1 MNRKSLWVGIS
12 AMVVAALLIFAFI
25 QGRAEFA
32 KEKEREA
39 PVKAPSRV
47 SVVDGESVVTL
58 DKETQ
63 TRSGITLMA
72 LKPNTY
78 RQEQQAYATVLQI
91 QDLADARN
99 SYATAQAQLDKAQ
112 ASLDAARQEYQR
124 LDQLHNDDH
133 NVSDKVFQAGL
144 AALRTEEANVRA
156 AQAAVQSSTSSVIQR
171 YGESIT
177 SWLAADTPGFKR
189 LLQQQDVLIQVTL
202 PASAP
207 NVAPAK
213 TIRVQVTENTFV
225 TANLISRSPRIDPR
239 IQGVSFFYLASAHML
254 VPGMNVLAYLPAN
267 TDSPANSKVPVNNE
281 TRAVLVPQS
290 ALVWWQG
297 KAWVYVQKDDVRF
310 VRREVPTDQP
320 VENGF
325 VVHSRLMP
333 NATIV
338 IGGAQMLLS
347 EEFRSQIQV
356 GEEGASK

>member
-47 SVVDGESVVTL
+47 SAVDGESVITL

-63 TRSGITLMA
+63 TRSGITLA
-72 LKPNTY
+72 VLKPNTY

-156 AQAAVQSSTSSVIQR
+156 AQAAVQSSANSVIQR

-177 SWLAADTPGFKR
+177 SWLAADTPAFRR

-202 PASAP
+202 PASVP
-207 NVAPAK
+207 NAAPAK

-225 TANLISRSPRIDPR
+225 TASLVARSPRIDPR

-254 VPGMNVLAYLPAN
+254 VPGMNVLAYLPVN
-267 TDSPANSKVPVNNE
+267 SESPGNSKIQ
-281 TRAVLVPQS
+281 AVLVPQS

-297 KAWVYVQKDDVRF
+297 KAWIYAQKDDEHF

-325 VVHSRLMP
+325 VVHSGLMP

>member
-1 MNRKSLWVGIS
+1 MNRKSLLVSII
-12 AMVVAALLIFAFI
+12 AIAVVALLIFAFI

-47 SVVDGESVVTL
+47 TVVDSEPVVTL

-63 TRSGITLMA
+63 SQSGITVAA

-78 RQEQQAYATVLQI
+78 RQEQQAYATVLQV
-91 QDLADARN
+91 QDLSDARN
-99 SYATAQAQLDKAQ
+99 SYATAQAQLGKAQ

-133 NVSDKVFQAGL
+133 NVSDKAFQAGL

-156 AQAAVQSSTSSVIQR
+156 AQTAVQSSANSVIQR

-177 SWLAADTPGFKR
+177 SWLAADTPTLKR

-213 TIRVQVTENTFV
+213 TIRIQMQENTFV
-225 TANLISRSPRIDPR
+225 TASLVSRSPRIDPR
-239 IQGVSFFYLASAHML
+239 IQGISFFYLAAARML
-254 VPGMNVLAYLPAN
+254 IPGMNVLAYLPTHAEIQG
-267 TDSPANSKVPVNNE
+267 VI
-281 TRAVLVPQS
+281 VPQS
-290 ALVWWQG
+290 AVVWWQG
-297 KAWVYVQKDDVRF
+297 KAWIYAQKDDEHF

-325 VVHSRLMP
+325 IVGSGLMP

-338 IGGAQMLLS
+338 IGGAQLLLS

>member
-1 MNRKSLWVGIS
+1 MNRKSLWVGII
-12 AMVVAALLIFAFI
+12 AIVVAALLIFAFI

-47 SVVDGESVVTL
+47 SAVDGESVVTL

-63 TRSGITLMA
+63 TRSGITVVA

-99 SYATAQAQLDKAQ
+99 SYVTAQVQLDKAQ

-133 NVSDKVFQAGL
+133 NVSDKAFQAGL
-144 AALRTEEANVRA
+144 AALRNEEANVRA
-156 AQAAVQSSTSSVIQR
+156 AQTAVHSSANNVIQR
-171 YGESIT
+171 YGEVIAT
-177 SWLAADTPGFKR
+177 WLAADTSDFKR
-189 LLQQQDVLIQVTL
+189 LLQQQDVLVQVTL
-202 PASAP
+202 PTSVPNIAP
-207 NVAPAK
+207 TK

-225 TANLISRSPRIDPR
+225 TASLVSRSPRIDPR
-239 IQGVSFFYLASAHML
+239 IQGVSFFYLASARML

-267 TDSPANSKVPVNNE
+267 SESPANAKIQTVI
-281 TRAVLVPQS
+281 VPQS

-297 KAWVYVQKDDVRF
+297 KAWIYAQKDDEHF

-325 VVHSRLMP
+325 IVGSGLMP
-333 NATIV
+333 NDLIV
-338 IGGAQMLLS
+338 TGGAQMLLS

-356 GEEGASK
+356 GEEGAGE

>member
-1 MNRKSLWVGIS
+1 MNRKSLWVGII

-39 PVKAPSRV
+39 PVKSPSRV
-47 SVVDGESVVTL
+47 SAVDGESVVTL

-63 TRSGITLMA
+63 TRSGITIAA

-91 QDLADARN
+91 QDLSDARN
-99 SYATAQAQLDKAQ
+99 GYATAQAQLDKAQ

-133 NVSDKVFQAGL
+133 NVSDKAFQAGL
-144 AALRTEEANVRA
+144 AALRTEQANVRA
-156 AQAAVQSSTSSVIQR
+156 AQTAVQSSANSVIQR
-171 YGESIT
+171 YGETIT

-189 LLQQQDVLIQVTL
+189 LLQQQDVLIQVTF
-202 PASAP
+202 PAGASNA
-207 NVAPAK
+207 APAK

-225 TANLISRSPRIDPR
+225 TASLVSRSPRIDPR
-239 IQGVSFFYLASAHML
+239 TQGIGFFYLASARML
-254 VPGMNVLAYLPAN
+254 VPGMNVLAYLPAAE
-267 TDSPANSKVPVNNE
+267 TPANSE
-281 TRAVLVPQS
+281 IQAVVVPQS

-297 KAWVYVQKDDVRF
+297 KAWIYAQKDDVRF

-325 VVHSRLMP
+325 VVRGGLMP
-333 NATIV
+333 DATIV

>member
-1 MNRKSLWVGIS
+1 MNRKSLLVSII
-12 AMVVAALLIFAFI
+12 AIVVAALLIFAFI

-47 SVVDGESVVTL
+47 SVANGETVVTL

-63 TRSGITLMA
+63 TQSGIMVMA

-78 RQEQQAYATVLQI
+78 RQEQQAYATVLQV

-112 ASLDAARQEYQR
+112 ASLDVTRQEYQR
-124 LDQLHNDDH
+124 LDQLHNDDR
-133 NVSDKVFQAGL
+133 NVSDKTFQAGL
-144 AALRTEEANVRA
+144 AALKNEQANVRA
-156 AQAAVQSSTSSVIQR
+156 AQATVQSSSNGVIQR
-171 YGESIT
+171 YGKVIT
-177 SWLAADTPGFKR
+177 AWLAADTPSFKR
-189 LLQQQDVLIQVTL
+189 LMQQQDVLIQVTF
-202 PASAP
+202 PASAA

-213 TIRVQVTENTFV
+213 TIQIQAQENTFV
-225 TANLISRSPRIDPR
+225 TASLLSRSPRIDPR
-239 IQGVSFFYLASAHML
+239 IQGVSFFYLASAQML

-267 TDSPANSKVPVNNE
+267 SEIRGVI
-281 TRAVLVPQS
+281 VPQS

-297 KAWVYVQKDDVRF
+297 KAWVYVQRDDVRF
-310 VRREVPTDQP
+310 ARREVPTDQP

-325 VVHSRLMP
+325 VVHSGLMP
-333 NATIV
+333 NGLIV
-338 IGGAQMLLS
+338 IGGAQLLLS

-356 GEEGASK
+356 GEESASK